1 MKLRSR
7 NIITLTVVLLFASF
21 SISYS
26 HTILEQIGAH
36 CRQHETHDFEKVMAS
51 TAIRKSGNEF
61 SSGNEVP
68 AILPL
73 ASVQIYVNNDSPQ
86 NDRNYNIP
94 LIFYDKLF
102 ITKYRSLLI

>member
-1 MKLRSR
+1 MKLSSR

-36 CRQHETHDFEKVMAS
+36 CQQHESHDFEKVMAS
-51 TAIRKSGNEF
+51 TAIRKSGTTF
-61 SSGNEVP
+61 SSGNDFHATLP
-68 AILPL
+68 ISAIQRFLREPSLQKEYYYSLP
-73 ASVQIYVNNDSPQ
+73 Y
-86 NDRNYNIP
+86 
-94 LIFYDKLF
+94 IFYDKLF